1 MDSDDENYLE
11 KNYERRTGE
20 VKKNLFSPTNLR
32 TKLYLELYILR
43 MLSGII
49 EQVK

>member
-1 MDSDDENYLE
+1 MSEELV
-11 KNYERRTGE
+11 KS
-20 VKKNLFSPTNLR
+20 KKNLFSTTNLR

-43 MLSGII
+43 MLSAII